1 VNPAGSIV
9 CGVDHSS
16 GARAA
21 ARFAAGLAD
30 RLALR
35 LVVVYVVQPPI
46 PQSELGMAARTDDY
60 VVLQGLRNA
69 GEKLLEEVAQ
79 ELGPD
84 RDVHSE
90 LRFGGASEA
99 LGAVAGSGGAELVVV
114 GSRGLGSVGSLLLG
128 SVSQRLAV
136 HGPCPTVIVP
146 ESAAELGDAA
156 IVCAVDDSEESRA
169 ALAAAAT
176 LAERLGATLVLAH
189 AAGDDAPAGD
199 GEELLSRLVAESGL
213 GGSVERI
220 LLRGAAAEAIVGAAT
235 ARRAGMIVIGSRG
248 RGALASAAL
257 GSVSS
262 AVATQAPC
270 AVTIVRA
277 RYPGPADS

>member
-1 VNPAGSIV
+1 VNPGGSIV

-16 GARAA
+16 GARSA
-21 ARFAAGLAD
+21 ARFAGDLAD

-46 PQSELGMAARTDDY
+46 PQSELGLAARTDDY
-60 VVLQGLRNA
+60 VLLDGLRRA

-84 RDVHSE
+84 RGVLTE

-99 LGAVAGSGGAELVVV
+99 IQSVAESAGAELVVV
-114 GSRGLGSVGSLLLG
+114 GSRGRGSVGSLLLG
-128 SVSQRLAV
+128 SVSRRLAV

-146 ESAAELGDAA
+146 EAAAPLGEAP

-176 LAERLGATLVLAH
+176 LGERLGSTLVLAH
-189 AAGDDAPAGD
+189 VGD
-199 GEELLSRLVAESGL
+199 GAELLARLVAESGL
-213 GGSVERI
+213 GSSLETV
-220 LLRGAAAEAIVGAAT
+220 LLRGEPAEAIVGAAT
-235 ARRAGMIVIGSRG
+235 ARRAGMVVIGSRG

-262 AVATQAPC
+262 AVAAQAPC
-270 AVTIVRA
+270 AVTVVRA
-277 RYPGPADS
+277 HYAGPADG